1 MIYALPSP
9 QLIEIHGDDAVA
21 FANAQFCNDVLTLQV
36 GAWQYNAWLNPQG
49 RVHAFF
55 ALLRPQE
62 NTLVLILRGGL
73 ASEIAVD
80 LARYK
85 FRSKVGIRTLPDW
98 HAQGIGGAQ
107 AVAHHADADFFSDTS
122 GAKKLLHA
130 DGWFAIA
137 QPGSEPRL
145 LSLTAAQP
153 EPFAVGSDDRT
164 QEPNA
169 WLLADI
175 CAGLPHLET
184 ATFDEFLPQALGL
197 ERLDTISFNKGCYP
211 GQEVV
216 ARVHF
221 KGGNKRQLHM
231 VEFAA
236 QQSPAAGTAIYAGT
250 DDSQPAGVLLQSAS
264 ASSTQMLA
272 LAVLRQELADQPMHV
287 AGAGAISLSIGV
299 PLRKT

>member
-21 FANAQFCNDVLTLQV
+21 FANAQFCNDVLELPI
-36 GAWQYNAWLNPQG
+36 GDWQYNAWLNPQG

-62 NTLVLILRGGL
+62 NTLLLILRGGR
-73 ASEIAVD
+73 ANEIAVD

-85 FRSKVGIRTLPDW
+85 FRSKVSIRTMPDW
-98 HAQGIGGAQ
+98 HAQGMSGAH
-107 AVAHHADADFFSDTS
+107 AVADHSSTDLFGDAS
-122 GAKKLLHA
+122 GAKKLLQG

-145 LSLTAAQP
+145 LSLTAAPP
-153 EPFAVGSDDRT
+153 EQLAVGSDDLT
-164 QEPNA
+164 HDADA

-175 CAGLPHLET
+175 CAGLPQLET
-184 ATFDEFLPQALGL
+184 ATLDEFLPQALGL

-231 VEFAA
+231 VELAA
-236 QQSPAAGTAIYAGT
+236 QESPAAGTAIYAVT
-250 DDSQPAGVLLQSAS
+250 DDSQPAGVILQSACVS
-264 ASSTQMLA
+264 DTQILA
-272 LAVLRQELADQPMHV
+272 LAVLRQELADQALRV
-287 AGAGAISLSIGV
+287 AGAGAISLAIGV
-299 PLRKT
+299 PLRNT

>member
-1 MIYALPSP
+1 MIYALPAP
-9 QLIEIHGDDAVA
+9 QLIEIHGNDAVA
-21 FANAQFCNDVLTLQV
+21 FANAQFCNDVLMLPL

-62 NTLVLILRGGL
+62 NTLVLILRGGN
-73 ASEIAVD
+73 ASEMAAD

-85 FRSKVGIRTLPDW
+85 FRSKVGIRTLSDW
-98 HAQGIGGAQ
+98 HAQGISGAQ
-107 AVAHHADADFFSDTS
+107 AVAQRTDADFFSAALD
-122 GAKKLLHA
+122 AKKLLQA

-137 QPGSEPRL
+137 QPGSEARL
-145 LSLTAAQP
+145 LWLSAAQP
-153 EPFAVGSDDRT
+153 KHFAIGSEDRT
-164 QEPNA
+164 PDSNA

-175 CAGLPHLET
+175 CAGLPQLET
-184 ATFDEFLPQALGL
+184 ATLDEFLPQALGL

-221 KGGNKRQLHM
+221 KGGNKRQLQM
-231 VEFAA
+231 VEFVA
-236 QQSPAAGTAIYAGT
+236 QESPAAGTAIYAVS
-250 DDSQPAGVLLQSAS
+250 DDSQPAGVILQSACVS
-264 ASSTQMLA
+264 GTQILA
-272 LAVLRQELADQPMHV
+272 LAVLRQELADQPLHV

>member
-1 MIYALPSP
+1 MIHALPSP
-9 QLIEIHGDDAVA
+9 QLIEIHGDDAIA
-21 FANAQFCNDVLTLQV
+21 FANAQFCNDVLALQV

-49 RVHAFF
+49 RVHTFF

-62 NTLVLILRGGL
+62 NMLVLILRGGQ
-73 ASEIAVD
+73 ARQITVD

-85 FRSKVGIRTLPDW
+85 FRSKVDIRTLLDW
-98 HAQGIGGAQ
+98 HAQGISGAQ
-107 AVAHHADADFFSDTS
+107 AVADYPDADLFSDALR
-122 GAKKLLHA
+122 AKKLLHA

-137 QPGSEPRL
+137 QAGSEPRL

-153 EPFAVGSDDRT
+153 RHAVLGSDDQT
-164 QEPNA
+164 HDANM

-175 CAGLPHLET
+175 CAGLPQLEA
-184 ATFDEFLPQALGL
+184 ATLDEFLPQALGL
-197 ERLDTISFNKGCYP
+197 ERLDALSFNKGCYP

-236 QQSPAAGTAIYAGT
+236 QEPPAAGAAIYVVN
-250 DDSQPAGVLLQSAS
+250 DDSQPAGMLLQCATAS
-264 ASSTQMLA
+264 GMQMLA
-272 LAVLRQELADQPMHV
+272 LAVLRQDTADQALHIV
-287 AGAGAISLSIGV
+287 GAGAISISIGV
-299 PLRKT
+299 PLRKI